1 MGVHQTVSSNDVL
14 QGPRYQNTYKL
25 DSSNPF
31 NAEKVDK
38 ILQEVM
44 HEIIDNL
51 HYDPEKCSS
60 TAKYASMQ
68 IRSKVK
74 QLEFDRYVSSIG
86 VNRKILS
93 FWGVF
98 LDINWFVW

>member
-1 MGVHQTVSSNDVL
+1 MGVHQTVSSSNVL

-44 HEIIDNL
+44 HEIIENL

-60 TAKYASMQ
+60 TAKYASML

-74 QLEFDRYVSSIG
+74 QLDFDRYVQLL
-86 VNRKILS
+86 V
-93 FWGVF
+93 
-98 LDINWFVW
+98 